1 MITFNKTDIENKLA
15 DTYSFNWTAPSNIA
29 FIKYWG
35 KVDFQLPTNSSVSMT
50 LKNCHTNCEMTVTID
65 EAHKLS
71 LMFEEQ
77 ADNKFETKLRK
88 HIDRLSLEYP
98 VLKEFSYKFKTS
110 NTFPHS
116 AGIASSASSMAA
128 INLCLTELL
137 LKLEQVKE
145 DQFFREASRL
155 SRMGS
160 GSASRSLYGG
170 YVDWGKT
177 TKEYGTKVEN
187 IHQEFSH
194 VGDAVLIVDSAE
206 KEVSSSRGH
215 QLMMEHPYKEHRFE
229 QANKKCLEMID
240 ILKNGDWKSFIP
252 LLESEALEL
261 HGLMMSGQ
269 EWFVLMKPNTLSVID
284 KLKKWRKDTGARVG
298 FTLDAGPNVH
308 LIYHMDDRDKVVSFI
323 NQELTALLENGKW
336 IDDQIGTGPQKVS
349 VNE

>member
-1 MITFNKTDIENKLA
+1 MMSTFNKTDIENKLA
-15 DTYSFNWTAPSNIA
+15 GTSSFQWIAPSNIA

-35 KVDFQLPTNSSVSMT
+35 KVDFQLPTNASVSMT
-50 LKNCHTNCEMTVTID
+50 LKNCHTTCAMTVSLNGKKELNLLFENNRD
-65 EAHKLS
+65 E
-71 LMFEEQ
+71 
-77 ADNKFETKLRK
+77 KFEVKLKK
-88 HIDRLSLEYP
+88 HIERLSSEYP

-137 LKLEQVKE
+137 LKLDQVNE
-145 DQFFREASRL
+145 ENFFREASRL

-160 GSASRSLYGG
+160 GSASRSLHGG

-187 IHQEFSH
+187 IHDAFSQ
-194 VGDAVLIVDSAE
+194 VGDAVLIIDSSE

-215 QLMMEHPYKEHRFE
+215 QLMMEHPYKDQRFHH
-229 QANKKCLEMID
+229 ADKKCLEMIE
-240 ILKNGDWKSFIP
+240 ILQRGDWNSFIP

-261 HGLMMSGQ
+261 HGMMMSGK
-269 EWFVLMKPNTLSVID
+269 EWFVLMKPNTLAVID
-284 KLKKWRKDTGARVG
+284 KLKKWRKDSGVRVG

-308 LIYHMDDRDKVVSFI
+308 LIYHMDDKEKVVSFI
-323 NQELTALLENGKW
+323 KKDLIGFLENEKW
-336 IDDQIGTGPQKVS
+336 IDDQIGTGPIKGI
-349 VNE
+349 NE